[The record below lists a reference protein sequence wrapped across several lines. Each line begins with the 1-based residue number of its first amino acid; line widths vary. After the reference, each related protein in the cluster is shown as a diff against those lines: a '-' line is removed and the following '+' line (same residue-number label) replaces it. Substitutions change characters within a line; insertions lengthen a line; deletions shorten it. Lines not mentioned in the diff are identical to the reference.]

1 MKTSEFSHILTKFL
15 SQAISSEEL
24 DCLNKHL
31 EETKDD
37 STFRSYVEIDYTTK
51 YLMSKYDS
59 SKAKKE
65 LLTTIRHDKKRVKHL
80 QIIQYAKYAAMVVLF
95 LGFAF
100 LYWNHNYRPFTSE
113 KVAVEDQ
120 ITLRL
125 SDGSVQTISE
135 SQNSSVY
142 DKKGDRIGLQQGNQL
157 VYHKGGKAKELVYNS
172 VTVPY
177 GKKFTLILSDGTK
190 AHLNAGSSLRYP
202 VEFLKN
208 HKREIYL
215 SGEGYFDVTE
225 DKESPFVINT
235 NQLNVR
241 VLGTSFNL
249 SAYPEDEIVRT
260 VLVEGSVGL
269 YEENTD
275 FDEHSA
281 QLQPGHMAVW
291 NRAEKSMKISEINT
305 QLFTGWMYGRIIFS
319 HMPFEDI
326 IKKLERNYNVE
337 IENRYEALN
346 KIRFNASFDTETIT
360 EVFEAFSKNYP
371 LKFKVLGK
379 KVIID
384 KP

>member
-1 MKTSEFSHILTKFL
+1 MTTKEFVHILSKFL

-113 KVAVEDQ
+113 KVAIEDQ

-125 SDGSVQTISE
+125 SDGTVKTISE
-135 SQNSSVY
+135 SENSSVY
-142 DKKGDRIGLQQGNQL
+142 DKKGNRIGLQQGNQL
-157 VYHKGGKAKELVYNS
+157 VYHKGGKAKELVYNE

-177 GKKFTLILSDGTK
+177 GKKFTLILSDGTR

-202 VEFLKN
+202 VEFIKEN
-208 HKREIYL
+208 KRQIFL

-225 DKESPFVINT
+225 DKERPFVINA

-249 SAYPEDEIVRT
+249 SAYPEDEIIRT
-260 VLVEGSVGL
+260 VLVEGSVGF

-275 FDEHSA
+275 YDERA
-281 QLQPGHMAVW
+281 TKLAPGHMAVW
-291 NRAEKSMKISEINT
+291 DRTDKSMKVSEINT
-305 QLFTGWMYGRIIFS
+305 QLFTGWMDGRVIFS

-337 IENRYEALN
+337 IENRYKALN

-360 EVFEAFSKNYP
+360 EVFEAFNKNYP
-371 LKFKVLGK
+371 LKFEVVGK

>member
-1 MKTSEFSHILTKFL
+1 MTTKEFVHILSKFL
-15 SQAISSEEL
+15 SQAISAEEL
-24 DCLNKHL
+24 DCLTKHL
-31 EETKDD
+31 ETTNDN

-65 LLTTIRHDKKRVKHL
+65 LLTTIRNDKKKVKHL

-95 LGFAF
+95 LGLAF

-113 KVAVEDQ
+113 KVAVGNQ

-125 SDGSVQTISE
+125 SDGTVKTISE
-135 SQNSSVY
+135 SENSSVY
-142 DKKGDRIGLQQGNQL
+142 DKKGNRIGLQQGNQL
-157 VYHKGGKAKELVYNS
+157 VYHKGGKAKELVYNE

-177 GKKFTLILSDGTK
+177 GKKFTLILSDGTR

-202 VEFLKN
+202 VEFIKEN
-208 HKREIYL
+208 KRQIFL

-225 DKESPFVINT
+225 DKERPFVINA

-249 SAYPEDEIVRT
+249 SAYPEDEIIRT
-260 VLVEGSVGL
+260 VLVEGSVGF

-275 FDEHSA
+275 YDERA
-281 QLQPGHMAVW
+281 TKLAPGHMAVW
-291 NRAEKSMKISEINT
+291 DRTDKSMKVSEINT
-305 QLFTGWMYGRIIFS
+305 QLFTGWMDGRVIFS

-337 IENRYEALN
+337 IENRYKALN

-360 EVFEAFSKNYP
+360 EVFEAFNKNYP
-371 LKFKVLGK
+371 LKFKVVGK